1 MPLLK
6 TIRQATPFPRPLQA
20 LARRVESVLPD
31 RVFSAA
37 LAVNLSS
44 TAGFRHN
51 GLLASKSSHV
61 ITAGGR

>member
-6 TIRQATPFPRPLQA
+6 TIRQATPYLRPLQA
-20 LARRVESVLPD
+20 LARHVESVLPD
-31 RVFSAA
+31 RVLSAA
-37 LAVNLSS
+37 LAVNLSN

-61 ITAGGR
+61 ITAGCR